1 MQRRFAEQSSGCRSD
16 AMRPLVS
23 AALVSFMLTLP
34 NAHAQSVYDIP
45 GMGGGPG
52 RAGLPYY
59 NANPDIPSRI
69 EGAPRR
75 DYGIYNNRGSRT
87 GTISERP
94 YGAVIYDNRGRRIET
109 IVPRRR

>member
-1 MQRRFAEQSSGCRSD
+1 
-16 AMRPLVS
+16 MRALAVP
-23 AALVSFMLTLP
+23 AALLALVIISVGTQ
-34 NAHAQSVYDIP
+34 AQSVWDIP

-59 NANPDIPSRI
+59 NPNPDIPSRI
-69 EGAPRR
+69 EGAPRSS
-75 DYGIYNNRGSRT
+75 YGIYDNRGTRR

-109 IVPRRR
+109 IVPRR